1 MKSEHEKSYSVF
13 ELTASKAGG
22 WTVTADMLPS
32 SGVFGECVR
41 SVKNVLCVLWRGKI
55 SSLMM
60 SLESFLWCSC
70 KMKKYVRVISS
81 NNVLFKFFVARMERG
96 VARCDLVQSSVG
108 DFQWVPS
115 SGKSGSVGPIF
126 HFD

>member
-1 MKSEHEKSYSVF
+1 MKSECEKSYSVF

-32 SGVFGECVR
+32 RGIFGECVR
-41 SVKNVLCVLWRGKI
+41 SVRMFYLCFGEGKI

-96 VARCDLVQSSVG
+96 ASEVRFSAVECRE
-108 DFQWVPS
+108 F
-115 SGKSGSVGPIF
+115 SVGPKF
-126 HFD
+126 GKER

>member
-1 MKSEHEKSYSVF
+1 MKSEYEKSYSVF

-32 SGVFGECVR
+32 SGIFGECVR
-41 SVKNVLCVLWRGKI
+41 SVRMFYVCFGEGKI

-115 SGKSGSVGPIF
+115 SGKSGNVGPIF
-126 HFD
+126 YFD